1 MTVPIKVYLFWNEK
15 EENQYLRLPV
25 CKNAAHKMK
34 NQSFSETESNIG
46 YTLADV
52 TLREDTILP
61 TEV

>member
-1 MTVPIKVYLFWNEK
+1 MYLFWNEK

>member
-1 MTVPIKVYLFWNEK
+1 
-15 EENQYLRLPV
+15 
-25 CKNAAHKMK
+25 MK